1 MTSPANPS
9 RTGSATPAVPR
20 GPWPRVPTAVVAA
33 ATLAGGFAA
42 AQATGVRAV
51 GGAVLVA
58 GVAWS
63 GWRALPAAGPARV
76 AGVLV
81 LGAGCFVASHLLAPH
96 LGAWPSVALVTG
108 VLAAGTAAL
117 VDRPRR

>member
-1 MTSPANPS
+1 M
-9 RTGSATPAVPR
+9 
-20 GPWPRVPTAVVAA
+20 PTAVVAA

-63 GWRALPAAGPARV
+63 GRRALPAAGPARV
-76 AGVLV
+76 AGVLA
-81 LGAGCFVASHLLAPH
+81 LGAGCFVASHLLAPE
-96 LGAWPSVALVTG
+96 LGAWPAVALVSG
-108 VLAAGTAAL
+108 VLAAGTAVL